1 MKFETITADSPNFN
15 AFVEVISTQPAPRF
29 EFDYN
34 GLAEAINAAP
44 VGSILKFPLPQKRIK
59 SVTDQLARRGLGR
72 GTDYTITV
80 ANAAE
85 EGQPV
90 LEVALLQRVSDAQ
103 AEILEVRR
111 GRPPVQNA

>member
-1 MKFETITADSPNFN
+1 MKFETITPDNPNYS
-15 AFVEVISTQPAPRF
+15 ALIEVIAAQPAPRF

-34 GLAEAINAAP
+34 ALAAAINAAP
-44 VGSILKFPLPQKRIK
+44 VGSLQKFPLPQKK
-59 SVTDQLARRGLGR
+59 LKAVVDQLSRRGLGR

-90 LEVALLQRVSDAQ
+90 LEVALLHRISNAE
-103 AEILEVRR
+103 AEILEVKR
-111 GRPPVQNA
+111 GRPAAS

>member
-1 MKFETITADSPNFN
+1 MKFETITTDNPNFG
-15 AFVEVISTQPAPRF
+15 AFAEVIATQPAPRF

-34 GLAEAINAAP
+34 ALAKAINAAP
-44 VGSILKFPLPQKRIK
+44 VGSILKFPLPAKKVK
-59 SVTDQLARRGLGR
+59 SVVDQMSRRGLGR

-85 EGQPV
+85 EGQPA

-111 GRPPVQNA
+111 GRPPVSA

>member
-1 MKFETITADSPNFN
+1 MKFETITTDNPNYG
-15 AFVEVISTQPAPRF
+15 AFAEVIATQPAPRF

-34 GLAEAINAAP
+34 ALAKAINAAP
-44 VGSILKFPLPQKRIK
+44 VGSILKFPLPAKKVK
-59 SVTDQLARRGLGR
+59 SVVDQMSRRGLGR

-85 EGQPV
+85 EGQPA

-111 GRPPVQNA
+111 GRPPVSA